1 MDSQEDA
8 WMYQGLR
15 RKLDSRQRQTLE
27 RGLEKRLSG
36 IRSFIK
42 SMPLIGKIAS
52 KVYGI
57 LNFVKPRG
65 QYWEYDFK
73 AKKFGRLIRGIAS
86 LIGNKGYKVVIDSN
100 GNAHIVLE
108 NGIKFWWTPR
118 DPYSL
123 LGMPLRGNFEPECTF
138 LLTKL
143 IKRGDIAFDIGANF
157 GWYSCHLAQL
167 VGEAGRVHVFE
178 PTNAID
184 ELKSNLT
191 LNKFEA
197 RCVLNQVALGEKE
210 GTETLFIPEKLG
222 TAFASLREHSY
233 GRTQKICVPTQ
244 KLDDYVIANR
254 VRGVDFMKIDVE
266 GAEYLV
272 LKGAENVLKQY
283 SPVVMLELYQPHIE
297 YFGYSPE
304 ELISYLGDLGY
315 HVFEIDKDKF
325 CSVKKVS
332 EFGSTDNY
340 NFLAVRNVD
349 ALEARGISVK

>member
-1 MDSQEDA
+1 
-8 WMYQGLR
+8 
-15 RKLDSRQRQTLE
+15 
-27 RGLEKRLSG
+27 LSG

-42 SMPLIGKIAS
+42 SIPLVGKIAS

-57 LNFVKPRG
+57 LSL
-65 QYWEYDFK
+65 YWEYNLK
-73 AKKFGRLIRGIAS
+73 AKRFNRLIRGIAS
-86 LIGNKGYKVVIDSN
+86 LIGNKGYKVVIDNN

-108 NGIKFWWTPR
+108 NGIVFRWIPE
-118 DPYSL
+118 DPGSL

-143 IKRGDIAFDIGANF
+143 VKSGDIAFDVGASF

-167 VGEAGRVHVFE
+167 VGKAGEVHIFE

-191 LNKFEA
+191 SNRFEA

-233 GRTQKICVPTQ
+233 GRTHKVSVPTQ
-244 KLDDYVIANR
+244 RLDDYVTANK
-254 VRGVDFMKIDVE
+254 VRRVDFLKMDIE
-266 GAEYLV
+266 GGEYLV

-283 SPVVMLELYQPHIE
+283 SPVVMLELQKSHTE
-297 YFGYSPE
+297 CFGYSPE
-304 ELISYLGDLGY
+304 DLISYLGALGY
-315 HVFEIDKDKF
+315 HLFEIDKDKF
-325 CSVKKVS
+325 GSVKKVS
-332 EFGSTDNY
+332 EFDSTGNY
-340 NFLAVRNVD
+340 NFLAVQN
-349 ALEARGISVK
+349 AGILEARGISVR

>member
-1 MDSQEDA
+1 
-8 WMYQGLR
+8 LV
-15 RKLDSRQRQTLE
+15 LRQRRILE
-27 RGLEKRLSG
+27 RDLEKPLSG
-36 IRSFIK
+36 IKSFIK
-42 SMPLIGKIAS
+42 SIPLVGKIAS

-57 LNFVKPRG
+57 LLFIGPKG

-86 LIGNKGYKVVIDSN
+86 LIGNKGYKVVIDNN

-138 LLTKL
+138 LLAKL
-143 IKRGDIAFDIGANF
+143 IKKGDTVFDIGANF

-167 VGEAGRVHVFE
+167 VGEAGKVHIFE

-233 GRTQKICVPTQ
+233 GRTRKICVPVR
-244 KLDDYVIANR
+244 KLDDYVTAHNIRDIA
-254 VRGVDFMKIDVE
+254 FMKIDVE
-266 GAEYLV
+266 GAEHLV
-272 LKGAENVLKQY
+272 LRGAENVLKQY
-283 SPVVMLELYQPHIE
+283 SPVIMLELYKPHIE

-304 ELISYLGDLGY
+304 ELISYLGDLRY
-315 HVFEIDKDKF
+315 HLFEVDKDKF
-325 CSVKKVS
+325 GSVKKTD
-332 EFGSTDNY
+332 EFGSTDTY
-340 NFLAVRNVD
+340 NFLAVQD
-349 ALEARGISVK
+349 ADVLKARGILVR